1 MSSHTVI
8 LSWQAKKQPER
19 CMTETQ
25 TSSTLDI
32 ISALNMAE
40 VMSVGNCL
48 LLQVTPENQM
58 TLRSPSSFEKSNK
71 SPLGIK
77 KRKIN
82 PVTEMCCWAER
93 KADSYSRTI
102 GLWGKQNVIWEINCC
117 SFLGSSFQWF
127 SSHDCNY
134 SDWVLLIPD
143 RPVASE
149 MSRGL
154 GTAAD
159 GWKVAGVWE
168 KTKCQP
174 R

>member
-1 MSSHTVI
+1 
-8 LSWQAKKQPER
+8 
-19 CMTETQ
+19 MTETQ

-82 PVTEMCCWAER
+82 PVTEMCC
-93 KADSYSRTI
+93 
-102 GLWGKQNVIWEINCC
+102 
-117 SFLGSSFQWF
+117 
-127 SSHDCNY
+127 
-134 SDWVLLIPD
+134 
-143 RPVASE
+143 
-149 MSRGL
+149 
-154 GTAAD
+154 
-159 GWKVAGVWE
+159 
-168 KTKCQP
+168 
-174 R
+174 